1 MSLLD
6 RHAAVILNSDS
17 ETNQPSNSDQ
27 HGNSETNQRGS
38 SG

>member
-17 ETNQPSNSDQ
+17 ETNQHSNTEHSD
-27 HGNSETNQRGS
+27 SETNQRGS